1 VLLAMSYVK
10 HVHHDRAE
18 QWVNTV
24 QGDDD
29 SVNLATCSITELGFV
44 RVASG
49 SAGFAVNVKP
59 AQQDLKL
66 LKTKRRCVFLD
77 DGFGGESASRL
88 GREVQGRH

>member
-1 VLLAMSYVK
+1 MTYLLDVNVLLAMSYVK

-49 SAGFAVNVKP
+49 SAGFAVNVTSRRS
-59 AQQDLKL
+59 
-66 LKTKRRCVFLD
+66 KTSSF
-77 DGFGGESASRL
+77 
-88 GREVQGRH
+88 